1 MNELWI
7 GSKCFLL
14 VLSICMLQWQ
24 ALICAWKDFVSIL
37 NFMCNVLVFYAN
49 IKIICWDNTYIDLVT
64 SFTWKNENIILFW
77 CFTFQSGSCERLLSW
92 EEEGKT
98 KKCFVELLQS
108 VSWVLHSSLLV
119 WSLLYLLPRLLALCC
134 VSEALNSMVILHQ
147 TIE

>member
-1 MNELWI
+1 MSSELVASAFFWFFQYVCC
-7 GSKCFLL
+7 SDRPSFVLEKTLL
-14 VLSICMLQWQ
+14 
-24 ALICAWKDFVSIL
+24 AY
-37 NFMCNVLVFYAN
+37 FMCNVLVFYAN

-77 CFTFQSGSCERLLSW
+77 CFTFQSGSCERFLSW

-119 WSLLYLLPRLLALCC
+119 WSLLYPLPRLLALCC